1 MCGPFFP
8 EKKLVFIRTGQTL
21 WNDFLSLNKLQGC
34 QRVFEDSQSDCQ
46 RNGTPREVCSDGLSI
61 FMAHE
66 SSGELCVQSLK
77 RLLREYVSEEGCLN
91 NDAVTQ
97 ALLAY
102 SNTLSKILGLCPA
115 QISFGWSLKDF
126 FPKSVESLTPVPENL
141 LSAVVKE
148 QKQIGI
154 RSEAGRRLN
163 LHTKVLKE
171 LEVGDCVQLQNLS
184 GKHP

>member
-1 MCGPFFP
+1 M
-8 EKKLVFIRTGQTL
+8 
-21 WNDFLSLNKLQGC
+21 
-34 QRVFEDSQSDCQ
+34 
-46 RNGTPREVCSDGLSI
+46 
-61 FMAHE
+61 
-66 SSGELCVQSLK
+66 
-77 RLLREYVSEEGCLN
+77 
-91 NDAVTQ
+91 
-97 ALLAY
+97 
-102 SNTLSKILGLCPA
+102 
-115 QISFGWSLKDF
+115 
-126 FPKSVESLTPVPENL
+126 ESLTPVPENL